1 MISHLT
7 TPLRAAVALTVAL
20 VAFAFAGGSAGAAS
34 SSPATQTVRFTN
46 RTAVSLQ
53 LATTTPYD
61 FGVVDSLSTFD
72 PAGDEN
78 TATVSSNATWTLD
91 VRAAGPAFVEFPTG
105 TNTIPLNRLDVVGD
119 RKVNLG
125 QNDKRIADGTATG
138 AAGTAVPINY
148 ILSLKVGDAPN
159 TPGSNYQQT
168 LIYTAVTP

>member
-1 MISHLT
+1 MICYLK
-7 TPLRAAVALTVAL
+7 TPLRAAVALTVAML
-20 VAFAFAGGSAGAAS
+20 AFTSFGGSAGAAS
-34 SSPATQTVRFTN
+34 SSPATQTVRFAN

-78 TATVSSNATWTLD
+78 TATVSSNATWTLF
-91 VRAAGPAFVEFPTG
+91 VRAAGPTFVEFPTG

-119 RKVNLG
+119 RQVNLG

-148 ILSLKVGDAPN
+148 ILSIKFGDAPN